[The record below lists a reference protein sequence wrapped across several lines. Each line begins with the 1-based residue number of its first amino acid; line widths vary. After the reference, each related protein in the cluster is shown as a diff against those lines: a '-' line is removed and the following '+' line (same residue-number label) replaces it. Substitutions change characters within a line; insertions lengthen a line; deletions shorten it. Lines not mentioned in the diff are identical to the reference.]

1 MSFFYFCFKK
11 RISFELILKI
21 DKEINDHSLNLFL
34 KSGLIS
40 KETSIK
46 RNSCTEPK
54 EHSYLAKNVKDKL
67 EDVDC
72 NNQNKLDLSN
82 IANRQT
88 TAIDFMKTVLKTAE
102 FALKHFQLDKNKK
115 G

>member
-1 MSFFYFCFKK
+1 
-11 RISFELILKI
+11 LILKI
-21 DKEINDHSLNLFL
+21 DKEINDHTLNLFL

-40 KETSIK
+40 KEASLR
-46 RNSCTEPK
+46 RNSFIEPK
-54 EHSYLAKNVKDKL
+54 EHSYSAKNVKDNL
-67 EDVDC
+67 EDIDC
-72 NNQNKLDLSN
+72 NNQNKLDLTN